1 MPLLPEE
8 KCLSNDFS
16 RILLISFTKNVI
28 LFSPGQSKN
37 FPPIHV
43 TKNTCLRIFYLSF
56 ILFFSTDNDP
66 IAHGKCVLFGHGL
79 N

>member
-8 KCLSNDFS
+8 KYLSNDFN
-16 RILLISFTKNVI
+16 RILLISFLKMSFYFLQVKVKI
-28 LFSPGQSKN
+28 FPLYMPPKIFVSVFS
-37 FPPIHV
+37 
-43 TKNTCLRIFYLSF
+43 TCVYT
-56 ILFFSTDNDP
+56 FFSTDNDP